1 MTRRG
6 LLTIDRYNGAKESRV
21 KIGLVSPYDFAYPG
35 GVTEHVGHLAT
46 EYQRRGYDVQIL
58 APSSQREPPVPGAAR
73 VHGFGRAMAVPANGS
88 VARISLSLNLSRSV
102 KRLLAD
108 EGFDVLH
115 LHEPLMPALPLTVL
129 RHSAVVNVG
138 TFHAFHQSNIS
149 AYFYGKSVLRY
160 FVRRLHGRIA
170 VSSCAR
176 DFVSEYFPGDY
187 RIIPNGIDLERF
199 GTPREPLPQYQD
211 GKLNVLF
218 VGRLEKRKGVSHLL
232 RAWRYVRRE
241 IADVRLLVV
250 GEGRPRAGYQRFAEA
265 HDMPEVEFVG
275 YVSPE
280 ELLRFY
286 HTCHVFCAPSTGQ
299 ESFGI
304 VLLEAMA
311 AGKPIVATAIPGYQ
325 EVVRDRQEALLVEP
339 RDEIGLALR
348 LVHVLADERLRQQL
362 GQAGRR
368 RAATF
373 SWDRVAGQV
382 LAYYDE
388 LLAEQA
394 EAPDARRSRLQRM
407 RRAGAWVADRLAR

>member
-1 MTRRG
+1 
-6 LLTIDRYNGAKESRV
+6 V

-46 EYQRRGYDVQIL
+46 EYLRRGHDVEII
-58 APSSQREPPVPGAAR
+58 APGTPREPAAAGAPR
-73 VHGFGRAMAVPANGS
+73 VHGFGRAVPVPANGS
-88 VARISLSLNLSRSV
+88 VARISLSLTLSRSV
-102 KRLLAD
+102 KRVLAE

-129 RHSAVVNVG
+129 RHSAVLNVG
-138 TFHAFHQSNIS
+138 TFHAFRQSNIS

-176 DFVSEYFPGDY
+176 DFVAEYFPGDY
-187 RIIPNGIDLERF
+187 RIIPNGIDVERF
-199 GTPREPLPQYQD
+199 GAPQEPLPQYQD
-211 GKLNVLF
+211 GRLNVLF

-241 IADVRLLVV
+241 VPNARLLVV
-250 GEGRPRAGYQRFAEA
+250 GDGRPRAGYQRFAA
-265 HDMPEVEFVG
+265 LHDMPEVEFVG

-280 ELLRFY
+280 DLLRFY

-325 EVVRDRQEALLVEP
+325 EVVRHRREALLVEP
-339 RDEIGLALR
+339 RNEVELAMS
-348 LVHVLADERLRQQL
+348 LVHVLADEPLRQQL

-368 RAATF
+368 RAAGF

-382 LAYYDE
+382 LTYYDE
-388 LLAEQA
+388 LLAEHA
-394 EAPDARRSRLQRM
+394 EAPDAQRSRLQRM